1 MSWGI
6 IHLWSD
12 DTYSLYRRKEERM
25 KYTIEFTEV
34 VAYLSQDIEADSE
47 QEAIEKVF
55 RRMQDGM
62 IPVVNT
68 SMDYCISTERKEEP
82 KLPDG
87 LQKYIDEVALNILY
101 RNYHKSTNGVWS
113 KAEVN
118 DHWEQDGDVPE
129 VYDVIIDFGC
139 QDDTRNEQYREEI
152 QVYKKDGEWTM
163 LLQFKPIEENV

>member
-68 SMDYCISTERKEEP
+68 SMDYCISTERKEDPADRDDRLYHEGVDDEAGDRAIHNHP
-82 KLPDG
+82 LG
-87 LQKYIDEVALNILY
+87 TGFAQKD
-101 RNYHKSTNGVWS
+101 K
-113 KAEVN
+113 K
-118 DHWEQDGDVPE
+118 GD
-129 VYDVIIDFGC
+129 
-139 QDDTRNEQYREEI
+139 
-152 QVYKKDGEWTM
+152 K
-163 LLQFKPIEENV
+163 